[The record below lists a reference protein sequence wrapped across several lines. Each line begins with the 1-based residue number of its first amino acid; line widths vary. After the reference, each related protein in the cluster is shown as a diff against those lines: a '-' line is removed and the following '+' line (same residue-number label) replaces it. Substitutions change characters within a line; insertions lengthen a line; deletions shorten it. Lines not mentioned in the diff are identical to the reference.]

1 MDFTISLQPRCH
13 SLLPDKS
20 ASKPRTVT
28 VAPVARLL
36 AASRALYYE
45 HWPPSDD
52 SGHTQWVTSDA
63 AAADLRKFVLAPRE
77 AGTEIIF
84 HS

>member
-1 MDFTISLQPRCH
+1 M
-13 SLLPDKS
+13 
-20 ASKPRTVT
+20 
-28 VAPVARLL
+28 ARWL
-36 AASRALYYE
+36 AASSALYYE

-77 AGTEIIF
+77 AETEIIF